1 LKTQHILSKKRS
13 KATTNVFF
21 GTEEVNIFTGVEVAC
36 FVMGMELVGKSKRTF
51 AGILCW
57 FFETSGYFLAL
68 LLAYLVIIYF
78 GCYFSAMYDNFFFL
92 KE

>member
-1 LKTQHILSKKRS
+1 MP
-13 KATTNVFF
+13 
-21 GTEEVNIFTGVEVAC
+21 C

-68 LLAYLVIIYF
+68 ILAYIVN
-78 GCYFSAMYDNFFFL
+78 DNWRLLQTLYSGKYYTREGTHSFKTAL
-92 KE
+92 QTRRKTDK